1 MEFRKGLTV
10 ACVVVVLLGLVMK
23 DHIGDENI
31 VESSSSISTEECSDA
46 EIKTTATVT
55 LTPISTPTPVI
66 TEEASASTTLET
78 EVNELSTEETS
89 EESIEYVDK
98 LPTEETY
105 FEETDWGMVSEEV
118 AEAEGVVEQQL
129 ETYLGIYTVTFYC
142 PCPEHCNSWVGA
154 RGTQLTPWVS
164 CATSDSLPFG
174 TVINVTGFGE
184 VVVEDRGVGD
194 GCIDIFVS
202 DHSEIPSY
210 GMTTAEVYLVE

>member
-1 MEFRKGLTV
+1 MEFQKGLTV
-10 ACVVVVLLGLVMK
+10 ACVVVVLLGLAMK
-23 DHIGDENI
+23 DHIGDEAI
-31 VESSSSISTEECSDA
+31 TESSSSVSTEECNDA
-46 EIKTTATVT
+46 EAEVTVT
-55 LTPISTPTPVI
+55 ITPTPTSTPTPII
-66 TEEASASTTLET
+66 TEEASISAIQESET
-78 EVNELSTEETS
+78 NELSTEEVL
-89 EESIEYVDK
+89 EEPVEYIDE

-105 FEETDWGMVSEEV
+105 FEETDWNMVSEEV
-118 AEAEGVVEQQL
+118 AEAEVVAEQQI
-129 ETYLGIYTVTFYC
+129 ETYLGMYTVTFYC

-184 VVVEDRGVGD
+184 MVVEDRGVGD

>member
-78 EVNELSTEETS
+78 EVNELS
-89 EESIEYVDK
+89 
-98 LPTEETY
+98 TEETY